1 MLENET
7 AVSQPSE
14 QQDDDDEEKEDKG
27 RSQTQD
33 RTHDTDT
40 SIPGMPILPSVPPP
54 MMIPPGA
61 NQLFRP
67 PGMPP
72 HGFPPQLG

>member
-1 MLENET
+1 MLENDT
-7 AVSQPSE
+7 AVNQKSE
-14 QQDDDDEEKEDKG
+14 QQDNDDESEDKG
-27 RSQTQD
+27 KSQFQD
-33 RTHDTDT
+33 GARDNDTNV
-40 SIPGMPILPSVPPP
+40 PGMPILPSVPPP